1 MNVRHSITPIG
12 EKRTDIDLTRQW
24 KTIDWKKVRSYV
36 NRLQTRIAKATREGK
51 WNLVKRLQY
60 LLTHSYYGKLLA
72 VRIVTQNQGARTP
85 GIDGERWLRPHEKMQ
100 ATLSITC
107 NRYKA
112 KPLKRIYIPK
122 PGKDTKRPLSIPTMY
137 DRTMQALYA
146 LALQPVAETDADK
159 RSFGFRLFRSAQDAA
174 QYAFNCLHNP
184 KSSQWILEGDI
195 KGCFDNISHNWL
207 EKNIPMDRSV
217 LSQFLKAGYVFEK
230 NLYHTDRGTPQGGI
244 ISPILANITLDGIE
258 SILEEQYPAMK
269 VHFIRYADDF
279 MVTAPNK
286 EVAEEIRELI
296 RIFLTERGLELS
308 ESKTLITHINDGFDF
323 LGWSFRKYDGILLI
337 KPSKESIRKVTD
349 KIHEIIH
356 KATSWNQ
363 EQLIQALNP
372 VIIGWSNY
380 HRHIVAKETFQKLD
394 HIVWNMLW
402 RWAKRRHPQKD
413 RRWVARRY
421 WHTEASRNWVFR
433 TETTK
438 LVKFADTTIR
448 RHNMVKLNKNPYLDR
463 KYFFERVDK
472 VRKRTPWIQTR
483 FSYFAYCRPADGL

>member
-463 KYFFERVDK
+463 KYFLERVDK